1 MKVQDVKKEC
11 LANVGLSIELSN
23 SEVDSVVSLVRD
35 LDISIQKGKADLAS
49 HVSHIKQIDSEFAKS
64 EDHGAFGK
72 AQFNPDNATVTIDL
86 KSLVRAFMLLD
97 TITNNRAFNSSH
109 LFDAAD
115 NVLDTML
122 TKINNGQI

>member
-49 HVSHIKQIDSEFAKS
+49 HVSHIKQINSELANS

-86 KSLVRAFMLLD
+86 KSLVRAFMLLN

-122 TKINNGQI
+122 TNINNGQI

>member
-49 HVSHIKQIDSEFAKS
+49 HVSHIKQIDSEFANK

-72 AQFNPDNATVTIDL
+72 TQFNPDNATVTIDL

-115 NVLDTML
+115 KALDTML
-122 TKINNGQI
+122 TDINNGQM